1 MKIIL
6 CSDGKYRY
14 IYKITISSTQQYYYG
29 QHTSILS
36 NDCYMGSGIELKK
49 IYDLSGYTIANKEI
63 CCYAESEDQLNQL
76 EAEYIG
82 TKYKDD
88 PLCLNKVPGGYYK
101 RDDNI
106 KHEVAKLGGKAL
118 AYKLKSDKEFKE
130 KYLLKLKQS
139 MDDFRKDID
148 RKNDAYQRAAKK
160 NSLRRKNKKYEGFCQ
175 PKGKSFIYGKIKIYN
190 DVLKQGKFININDP
204 LPAGWRYGSKRIKN
218 KITQKDFEKPVQI
231 IDRKNKK
238 KYLNINDLSIAYFY
252 PTDNISSEYVLIPP
266 NMKGWIY
273 IKNKITGQR
282 RRVPENIQLP
292 PNWEWSKWA
301 GINKY

>member
-76 EAEYIG
+76 EAKYIG

-175 PKGKSFIYGKIKIYN
+175 PKGKSFIYRKIKI
-190 DVLKQGKFININDP
+190 VI
-204 LPAGWRYGSKRIKN
+204 
-218 KITQKDFEKPVQI
+218 
-231 IDRKNKK
+231 
-238 KYLNINDLSIAYFY
+238 
-252 PTDNISSEYVLIPP
+252 
-266 NMKGWIY
+266 M
-273 IKNKITGQR
+273 
-282 RRVPENIQLP
+282 
-292 PNWEWSKWA
+292 
-301 GINKY
+301 